1 MWWYVHT
8 MKERAISTARQ
19 LGTAVHDARTR
30 AGMTQ
35 AALAARAGVSRKW
48 LIGLEQGART
58 RAELGKVF
66 DVLRALELSI
76 QLFEGREGPEVSS
89 PEADVKAQENT
100 MTPKFAGTS
109 ADIGL
114 STRQALKAVEAM
126 RQAVPASALEAIRQA
141 ALPASTLE
149 AIRQATIPAST
160 LEAIRQATIPASTL
174 EAIRQAQDETE

>member
-1 MWWYVHT
+1 
-8 MKERAISTARQ
+8 
-19 LGTAVHDARTR
+19 
-30 AGMTQ
+30 MTQ

-100 MTPKFAGTS
+100 MTLKFAGPS
-109 ADIGL
+109 ADIAL
-114 STRQALKAVEAM
+114 STRRALKAVEAM
-126 RQAVPASALEAIRQA
+126 RQP

-149 AIRQATIPAST
+149 AIRRAGLPEST
-160 LEAIRQATIPASTL
+160 LEAIR
-174 EAIRQAQDETE
+174 RAQDETE